1 MTNEGKMIMVRSKE
15 HALDRDREL
24 MIIPK
29 VINFSSEEGHE
40 YKFILAVDASNRFA
54 TATDT
59 SDRTSLEVL
68 EHSYLIDTNEY
79 PNAIDEV
86 IKRSLTLKDFT
97 QLFPRVVTVYEFVN
111 NRALSYGWRFGFQNQ
126 KFVTSEI
133 NLELAERI
141 NKELTLRK
149 SYLNRFI
156 SNREIEELVFL
167 QDLEEG
173 LIGGAYSDRV
183 DQLGFYPIEP
193 ITFEEEIPFYWPKFI
208 LFGQRNRRLKAYGYP
223 LIENEITNTY
233 LGFVNE
239 VLSFYDDAVGSQSS
253 TSELN
258 KM

>member
-126 KFVTSEI
+126 KFATSEI
-133 NLELAERI
+133 NLELAGRI
-141 NKELTLRK
+141 NKELALRK
-149 SYLNRFI
+149 SYLKRFI

-173 LIGGAYSDRV
+173 LIGGTISERV
-183 DQLGFYPIEP
+183 DQLGFYPLEP
-193 ITFEEEIPFYWPKFI
+193 ITFEEEIPFYWPRFI
-208 LFGQRNRRLKAYGYP
+208 LFGQRVRRLKAYGYP
-223 LIENEITNTY
+223 LIENERTNTY
-233 LGFVNE
+233 LSFVTE
-239 VLSFYDDAVGSQSS
+239 VLSVYDATVGSDLIQ
-253 TSELN
+253 
-258 KM
+258 KI

>member
-1 MTNEGKMIMVRSKE
+1 MTNEEKVIMVRSKE

-29 VINFSSEEGHE
+29 VINFSSEDGHE
-40 YKFILAVDASNRFA
+40 YKFILVVDTSNKFA
-54 TATDT
+54 TAIKK
-59 SDRTSLEVL
+59 SERTSEKSLEL
-68 EHSYLIDTNEY
+68 LKNTYMIDINEY

-86 IKRSLTLKDFT
+86 IKRSLTLKDLT
-97 QLFPRVVTVYEFVN
+97 QLFPKLVTVYEFVN

-126 KFVTSEI
+126 KFATSEI

-141 NKELTLRK
+141 KKELTLRK
-149 SYLNRFI
+149 SYLKRFI
-156 SNREIEELVFL
+156 SNREMFL

-193 ITFEEEIPFYWPKFI
+193 ITFEEEIPFYWPRFI

-233 LGFVNE
+233 LGFVND
-239 VLSFYDDAVGSQSS
+239 VLSFYDDAVGSDLIQ
-253 TSELN
+253 
-258 KM
+258 KI

>member
-1 MTNEGKMIMVRSKE
+1 MTNEEKMIMVRSKE

-29 VINFSSEEGHE
+29 VINFSSEDGHE
-40 YKFILAVDASNRFA
+40 YKFLLAVDASNRFA

-126 KFVTSEI
+126 KFATSEI
-133 NLELAERI
+133 NLELAGRI
-141 NKELTLRK
+141 NKELAFR
-149 SYLNRFI
+149 YLKRFI

-167 QDLEEG
+167 QDLKEG
-173 LIGGAYSDRV
+173 LIGGTISERV
-183 DQLGFYPIEP
+183 DQLGFYPLEP
-193 ITFEEEIPFYWPKFI
+193 ITFEEEVPFYWPRFI
-208 LFGQRNRRLKAYGYP
+208 LFGQRVRRLKAYGYP
-223 LIENEITNTY
+223 LIENETTKTY
-233 LGFVNE
+233 LDFVTE
-239 VLSFYDDAVGSQSS
+239 VLSVYDEATGSDLIQ
-253 TSELN
+253 
-258 KM
+258 KI

>member
-1 MTNEGKMIMVRSKE
+1 MVRSNE
-15 HALDRDREL
+15 LALERDSEL
-24 MIIPK
+24 MLISKIL
-29 VINFSSEEGHE
+29 NFSSEDGHE
-40 YKFILAVDASNRFA
+40 FKFLLVVDTGNKLA
-54 TATDT
+54 TAIKK
-59 SDRTSLEVL
+59 SERTSEKSLEL
-68 EHSYLIDTNEY
+68 LKTTYMIDINEY

-86 IKRSLTLKDFT
+86 IKRSLTLKDLT
-97 QLFPRVVTVYEFVN
+97 QLFPKLVTVYEFVN

-173 LIGGAYSDRV
+173 LIGGVYSDRV

>member
-1 MTNEGKMIMVRSKE
+1 MVESNE
-15 HALDRDREL
+15 HALERDSEL
-24 MIIPK
+24 MLISKIF
-29 VINFSSEEGHE
+29 NLSSEDGHE
-40 YKFILAVDASNRFA
+40 YKFLLVVDTSNKFA

-86 IKRSLTLKDFT
+86 IRRSLTLKDVT
-97 QLFPRVVTVYEFVN
+97 QLFPKLVTVYEFVN

-126 KFVTSEI
+126 KFATSEI
-133 NLELAERI
+133 NLELAGRI
-141 NKELTLRK
+141 NKELAFR
-149 SYLNRFI
+149 YLKRFI

-167 QDLEEG
+167 QELEEG
-173 LIGGAYSDRV
+173 ILSGAISGRV
-183 DQLGFYPIEP
+183 EHLGFYPLEP
-193 ITFEEEIPFYWPKFI
+193 ITFEEEIPFYWPRFI
-208 LFGQRNRRLKAYGYP
+208 LFGQRVRRLKAYGYP

-253 TSELN
+253 IGKLN

>member
-1 MTNEGKMIMVRSKE
+1 MVRSNE
-15 HALDRDREL
+15 LALERDSEL
-24 MIIPK
+24 MLISKIL
-29 VINFSSEEGHE
+29 NFSSEDGHE
-40 YKFILAVDASNRFA
+40 YKFLLVVDTGNKLA
-54 TATDT
+54 TAIKK
-59 SDRTSLEVL
+59 SERTSEKSLEL
-68 EHSYLIDTNEY
+68 LKTTYMIDINEY
-79 PNAIDEV
+79 PNPIDEV
-86 IKRSLTLKDFT
+86 IKRSLTLKDLT
-97 QLFPRVVTVYEFVN
+97 QLFPKLVTVYEFVN

-208 LFGQRNRRLKAYGYP
+208 LFGQRNRRRKAYGYP